1 VLSELRLISS
11 GCRNAATAAICTTLS
26 VADAVASVGRSI
38 HIALRQVPA
47 RETSGDLLSLDSKLH
62 IEHSLF
68 RQLMTWG
75 TNTGV
80 AGDSGGFRCR
90 SRQEIF

>member
-1 VLSELRLISS
+1 MHSELRLISS

-62 IEHSLF
+62 IEQSFSPTYDLGNEHWRS
-68 RQLMTWG
+68 WG
-75 TNTGV
+75 LRGL
-80 AGDSGGFRCR
+80 
-90 SRQEIF
+90 